1 MSIVKSLLAHLKK
14 YTLNASR
21 KLRILVALL
30 LVIYTL
36 VALAV
41 ISSISMFSIIGT
53 GPVLVVIIL
62 GYIALFFNIWMLG
75 KEEEEQKDE
84 PKKQKIG
91 F

>member
-53 GPVLVVIIL
+53 GPVVVVIIL

-75 KEEEEQKDE
+75 KEEQKDE

>member
-14 YTLNASR
+14 CTLNVSR

-41 ISSISMFSIIGT
+41 ISSMSMFSIIGT
-53 GPVLVVIIL
+53 GPVVVVIIL

-75 KEEEEQKDE
+75 KEEQKDE

>member
-14 YTLNASR
+14 YTLNVSR

-41 ISSISMFSIIGT
+41 ISSMSMFSIIGT
-53 GPVLVVIIL
+53 GPVVVVIIL

-75 KEEEEQKDE
+75 KEEEQKDE